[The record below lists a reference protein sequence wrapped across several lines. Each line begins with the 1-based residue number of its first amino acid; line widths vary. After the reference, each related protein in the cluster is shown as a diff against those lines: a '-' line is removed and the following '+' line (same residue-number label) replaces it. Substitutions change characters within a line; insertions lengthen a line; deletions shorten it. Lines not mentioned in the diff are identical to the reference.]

1 MNRTQKLIF
10 GGLTALV
17 ILGAASSTVY
27 YGVYVKQ
34 SETGIFRTIGGPLP
48 VARVDGKAISYND
61 YLFHLKAGQTFLNSP
76 IAQQEGIPAEAF
88 NQIRKSSL
96 DRAIRIQTV
105 ENLSQEKGIK
115 IEAADIDRAFEDL
128 ISRSE
133 EASASSTGAV
143 ASSTAESVAANRAE
157 AIGVM
162 TQLFGWNEAEFKQY
176 MVRPALLED
185 LVLQKLQDEGKSA
198 EQAQQTIIDRIDAA
212 KRYIKV

>member
-1 MNRTQKLIF
+1 MNRNQKLIF
-10 GGLTALV
+10 GGLTALL
-17 ILGAASSTVY
+17 ILGAGASSIY
-27 YGVYVKQ
+27 YGVYIKQ
-34 SETGIFRTIGGPLP
+34 AETGIFRTIGGPLP
-48 VARVDGKAISYND
+48 VAKVDGKAISYND

-105 ENLSQEKGIK
+105 ENLSQEKGVK
-115 IEAADIDRAFEDL
+115 IEASDVDRAFEDL
-128 ISRSE
+128 VNRSE
-133 EASASSTGAV
+133 ETASSTGTV
-143 ASSTAESVAANRAE
+143 ASSTPESLAANRAE

-185 LVLQKLQDEGKSA
+185 LVLQKLQDEGKTA
-198 EQAQQTIIDRIDAA
+198 EQAQQEIITRIENA